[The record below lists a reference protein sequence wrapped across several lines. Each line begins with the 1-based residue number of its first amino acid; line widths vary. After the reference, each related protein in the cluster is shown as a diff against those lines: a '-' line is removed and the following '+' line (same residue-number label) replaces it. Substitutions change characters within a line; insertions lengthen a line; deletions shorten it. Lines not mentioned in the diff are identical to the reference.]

1 MSNRTNRM
9 LSVCCVA
16 VGCGVAALAVQPEG
30 KKDEPGKVDEQAM
43 MEAWTK
49 AMTPGKNHELLK
61 RMNGE
66 WTTTMKAFMGGPDQ
80 PPMTSSG
87 KATISSIMGGRYSK
101 QEYSGNMMGTEF
113 QGLGITGFDNIRKL
127 FVGSWVDSAG
137 TGILTMT
144 GGISPDEKTL
154 TMFGQM
160 DEPMTGE
167 IGKTVKWVT
176 EFKTADSFTFTAY
189 EVLYGKEFVAFQIE
203 YARAK

>member
-16 VGCGVAALAVQPEG
+16 VGCGVAAWAVQPEG